1 MPTKSSTPAAT
12 RWYRRWPAA
21 GPPAQPCLPPHPGS
35 GVEFRISG
43 SPAVGDTFTVET
55 APNRDIFATL
65 QAFADALLL
74 PGTGPADNAR
84 RVNAFGSAIGDIT
97 TAQGHMLSLRSGVGA
112 RMNDIDTAND
122 GRSLQSVTLAESL
135 ASLRETDYAEAI
147 SRLNMQLL
155 ALEAAQK
162 TMLQTQG
169 MSLFN
174 KL

>member
-1 MPTKSSTPAAT
+1 MSNVSISQNLTTRTVTVNYTLDTPA
-12 RWYRRWPAA
+12 
-21 GPPAQPCLPPHPGS
+21 
-35 GVEFRISG
+35 
-43 SPAVGDTFTVET
+43 
-55 APNRDIFATL
+55 
-65 QAFADALLL
+65 
-74 PGTGPADNAR
+74 
-84 RVNAFGSAIGDIT
+84 FGAAIGDIT
-97 TAQGHMLSLRSGVGA
+97 TAQGHRLSLRSGVGA
-112 RMNDIDTAND
+112 RMNDIDTADD

-135 ASLRETDYAEAI
+135 ASLRDTNYAEAI